1 MIIKQIDKT
10 IPRDSSRIE
19 GTVPFKGITKVLL
32 EE

>member
-10 IPRDSSRIE
+10 IPKDIRRIE

-32 EE
+32 EA